1 MIKIDGKT
9 KVFGV
14 IADPI
19 EHVKAT
25 EMYNNRWLFKDKN
38 YVMVPIHV
46 LNSNLVKVLH
56 GLKSTS
62 NFHGLCVTIPHKIE
76 LAKQC
81 DFLMPNAKQIGA
93 VNVAYFNNKRELIGE
108 NFDGE
113 GFVSGLEAKGF
124 SVKGKKIFIS
134 GAGGAARGIAFAMA
148 KYKASLIVIS
158 NRTKDKAIMLS
169 DSIKRWYP
177 GFSVKVS
184 NDTTDCEILIN
195 TTSLGLNNEDKL
207 PFELDKSSSGTL
219 VADIIMQ
226 PEMTKLLKLAQSKNL
241 KIHFG
246 KHMLNYQA
254 DLMEKFLT
262 KQII

>member
-1 MIKIDGKT
+1 MIKINGKT

-25 EMYNNRWLFKDKN
+25 EIYNNRWLFKDKN

-46 LNSNLVKVLH
+46 SPSNLDKVLN
-56 GLKSTS
+56 GLRSTS
-62 NFHGLCVTIPHKIE
+62 NFHGLCVTIPHKVE
-76 LAKQC
+76 LAKKC
-81 DFLMPNAKQIGA
+81 KILMPNAKQTGA
-93 VNVAYFNNKRELIGE
+93 VNVACFNKKRELIGE

-148 KYKASLIVIS
+148 KYKASLIVLS
-158 NRTKDKAIMLS
+158 NRTKDKAIVLA
-169 DSIKRWYP
+169 DSIKSWYP
-177 GFSVKVS
+177 GFSIIVS
-184 NDTTDCEILIN
+184 NDTSGCEILIN

-207 PFELDKSSSGTL
+207 PFEIDNSSSSTL

-226 PEMTKLLKLAQSKNL
+226 PELTKLLRLAQSKDL

>member
-25 EMYNNRWLFKDKN
+25 EIYNNRWLFKDKN
-38 YVMVPIHV
+38 YLMVPIHV
-46 LNSNLVKVLH
+46 LPSNLDKVLK

-62 NFHGLCVTIPHKIE
+62 NFHGMCVTIPHKIE
-76 LAKQC
+76 LAKHC
-81 DFLMPNAKQIGA
+81 NILMPNAQRIGA
-93 VNVAYFNNKRELIGE
+93 VNVAYFNKKRELIGE

-113 GFVSGLEAKGF
+113 GFVSGLQAKGF

-148 KYKASLIVIS
+148 KYNASLIVIS
-158 NRTKDKAIMLS
+158 NRTKDKAVMLS
-169 DSIKRWYP
+169 DSIKSWYP

-184 NDTTDCEILIN
+184 NDKTDCEILIN

-207 PFELDKSSSGTL
+207 PFELDDQPSGAL

-226 PEMTKLLKLAQSKNL
+226 PELTKLLRLAQSKNL
-241 KIHFG
+241 KVHFG

-254 DLMEKFLT
+254 DLMENFLT

>member
-1 MIKIDGKT
+1 MIEIDGKT

-25 EMYNNRWLFKDKN
+25 EIYNNLWLCKDKN

-46 LNSNLVKVLH
+46 LPSNLDKVLN

-81 DFLMPNAKQIGA
+81 NVLMPNAQKIGA
-93 VNVAYFNNKRELIGE
+93 VNVAYFNKKRELIGE

-134 GAGGAARGIAFAMA
+134 GAGGAARGIAFAIA

-158 NRTKDKAIMLS
+158 NRTKDKAVMLS
-169 DSIKRWYP
+169 DSIKSWYP
-177 GFSVKVS
+177 DFSVKVS
-184 NDTTDCEILIN
+184 NDTTGCEILIN

-207 PFELDKSSSGTL
+207 PFDLDNLSSGTL

-226 PEMTKLLKLAQSKNL
+226 PELTKLLRLAQSKNL

-254 DLMEKFLT
+254 DLMENFLT

>member
-1 MIKIDGKT
+1 
-9 KVFGV
+9 
-14 IADPI
+14 
-19 EHVKAT
+19 
-25 EMYNNRWLFKDKN
+25 
-38 YVMVPIHV
+38 MVPIHV
-46 LNSNLVKVLH
+46 LPSNLDKVLK

-81 DFLMPNAKQIGA
+81 NILMPNAQRIGA
-93 VNVAYFNNKRELIGE
+93 VNVAYFNKKRELIGE

-113 GFVSGLEAKGF
+113 GFVSGLESKGF

-148 KYKASLIVIS
+148 KYNASLIVIS
-158 NRTKDKAIMLS
+158 NRTKDKAVMLS
-169 DSIKRWYP
+169 DSIKSWYP

-207 PFELDKSSSGTL
+207 PFELDDQPSGAL

-226 PEMTKLLKLAQSKNL
+226 PELTKLLRLAQSKNL
-241 KIHFG
+241 KVHFG

>member
-25 EMYNNRWLFKDKN
+25 EIYNNRWLFKDKN

-46 LNSNLVKVLH
+46 LPSNLDKVLK
-56 GLKSTS
+56 GLKSTA

-76 LAKQC
+76 LAKLC
-81 DFLMPNAKQIGA
+81 NVLMPNAQRIGA
-93 VNVAYFNNKRELIGE
+93 VNVAYFNKKRELIGE

-113 GFVSGLEAKGF
+113 GFVSGLQAKGF

-148 KYKASLIVIS
+148 KYNASLIVIS
-158 NRTKDKAIMLS
+158 NRTKDKAVMLS
-169 DSIKRWYP
+169 DSIKSWYP

-184 NDTTDCEILIN
+184 NETTDCEILIN
-195 TTSLGLNNEDKL
+195 TTSLGLNNDDKL
-207 PFELDKSSSGTL
+207 PFELDDQPSGAL

-226 PEMTKLLKLAQSKNL
+226 PELTKLLRLAQSKNL
-241 KIHFG
+241 KVHFG